1 MNKRSLIYV
10 NTAVLLFGLA
20 GLFAKWIELPS
31 IWISAGRVCFSSI
44 ALAVFM
50 LIRKESFRVSKRD
63 LILLL
68 TAGAVFAFH
77 WWSFLESI
85 KRSTVAIG
93 TITFVAF
100 PLFVTILEPLVLKV
114 RLTLMNILTAIMI
127 LIGVFITVPFSSVEG
142 NIMAGALIGLCSSAA
157 YAVLTLINKGL
168 SAQNSATKVSFYEQA
183 TAAVILLP
191 IALMQKTVIRPM
203 DMGLLVV
210 FGILTTALAHTLFV
224 SGLKDIPA
232 HLAGVFSS
240 LETVYSII
248 FAFLILGEVP
258 SLREVVGAF
267 IIIAATMIAS
277 YAESRKRTV

>member
-10 NTAVLLFGLA
+10 NTAILLFGLA
-20 GLFAKWIELPS
+20 GLFAKWTELPS

-50 LIRKESFRVSKRD
+50 LIRKEKFSVSKKD
-63 LILLL
+63 LILLI
-68 TAGAVFAFH
+68 TAGAVLAFH

-93 TITFVAF
+93 TITFAAF

-114 RLTLMNILTAIMI
+114 RLTLMNILTALMI
-127 LIGVFITVPFSSVEG
+127 FIGVYITVPFSSVEG

-157 YAVLTLINKGL
+157 YAVLTLMNKGL

-191 IALMQKTVIRPM
+191 IALMQETVIRPM
-203 DMGLLVV
+203 DIGLLLA
-210 FGILTTALAHTLFV
+210 FGIITTALAHTLFV

-258 SLREVVGAF
+258 SLREVIGAF

-277 YAESRKRTV
+277 YAESSKRTV

>member
-10 NTAVLLFGLA
+10 NTAVVLFGLA

-44 ALAVFM
+44 ALVVFM

-63 LILLL
+63 QILLL
-68 TAGAVFAFH
+68 TAGAVLAFH

-93 TITFVAF
+93 TITFAAF

-142 NIMAGALIGLCSSAA
+142 NIIAGAIIGLCSSAA
-157 YAVLTLINKGL
+157 YAVLTLMNKRL

-210 FGILTTALAHTLFV
+210 FGIRTTALAHTLFV

-258 SLREVVGAF
+258 SLREVIGAF

-277 YAESRKRTV
+277 YAESSKRTV

>member
-1 MNKRSLIYV
+1 
-10 NTAVLLFGLA
+10 
-20 GLFAKWIELPS
+20 
-31 IWISAGRVCFSSI
+31 
-44 ALAVFM
+44 
-50 LIRKESFRVSKRD
+50 
-63 LILLL
+63 
-68 TAGAVFAFH
+68 
-77 WWSFLESI
+77 
-85 KRSTVAIG
+85 
-93 TITFVAF
+93 ITFAAF
-100 PLFVTILEPLVLKV
+100 PLFMTILEPLVLKV

-210 FGILTTALAHTLFV
+210 FGIITTALAHTLFV
-224 SGLKDIPA
+224 SGLKYIPA

-240 LETVYSII
+240 LETVYSIL

>member
-50 LIRKESFRVSKRD
+50 LIRKERFSVSKKD
-63 LILLL
+63 LILLI
-68 TAGAVFAFH
+68 TAGAVLAFH

-93 TITFVAF
+93 TITFAAF

-114 RLTLMNILTAIMI
+114 RLTLMNIFTALMI
-127 LIGVFITVPFSSVEG
+127 LVGVFITVPFSSVEG

-157 YAVLTLINKGL
+157 YAVLTLMNKRL
-168 SAQNSATKVSFYEQA
+168 SAKNSATKVSFYEQA

-191 IALMQKTVIRPM
+191 IALMQETVIRPM
-203 DMGLLVV
+203 DIGLLLA
-210 FGILTTALAHTLFV
+210 FGIITTALAHTLFV

-240 LETVYSII
+240 LETVYGII

-258 SLREVVGAF
+258 SLREVIGAF

-277 YAESRKRTV
+277 YTESRKRTV

>member
-50 LIRKESFRVSKRD
+50 LIRKERYSVSKKD
-63 LILLL
+63 LILLI
-68 TAGAVFAFH
+68 TAGAVLAFH

-93 TITFVAF
+93 TITFAAF

-114 RLTLMNILTAIMI
+114 RLTLMNILTALMI
-127 LIGVFITVPFSSVEG
+127 FIGVYITVPFSSVEG

-157 YAVLTLINKGL
+157 YAVLTLMNKGL

-191 IALMQKTVIRPM
+191 IALMQETVIRPM
-203 DMGLLVV
+203 DIGLLLA
-210 FGILTTALAHTLFV
+210 FGIITTALAHTLFV

-240 LETVYSII
+240 LETV
-248 FAFLILGEVP
+248 
-258 SLREVVGAF
+258 
-267 IIIAATMIAS
+267 
-277 YAESRKRTV
+277 